1 MRPIKTL
8 FVVVNQSNGRVNKS
22 IRLYRPD
29 LAERHGLGVAT
40 AERLK
45 SKKQTEAIC
54 GGGGGRGGKY
64 RLKICFEGEKNSS
77 EWSMKEAGGRF
88 A

>member
-8 FVVVNQSNGRVNKS
+8 FVVVNRSNGRVNES

-54 GGGGGRGGKY
+54 GGGGGKY